1 MRHDVVSYENA
12 ALFLRQADGRLAAL
26 IDVYQPRD
34 VTQQTPLQALI
45 GYILGQQLSKRA
57 ADSIRSRLMDL
68 REGGIQNAA
77 QLSAITDAQFKAAG
91 VSQRKAEFLRD
102 LAEQVGSGKVEL
114 DRISELP
121 DQAIYEQLL
130 GVKGIGAWTVE
141 MFLIFFLQR
150 PDVFPTRDVAI
161 LASMRTVYDLPAD
174 SLLDSFIEISDRWR
188 PYRSFACW
196 YLYSH
201 LDEMRLRA
209 SRSKTAP
216 TVAA

>member
-1 MRHDVVSYENA
+1 MQHDVASCENA

-26 IDVYQPRD
+26 IDVYQPR
-34 VTQQTPLQALI
+34 VITQQTPLQALI

-68 REGGIQNAA
+68 CEGGIQNAA
-77 QLSAITDAQFKAAG
+77 QLAAISDAQFKAAG
-91 VSQRKAEFLRD
+91 VSQRKVEFLRD
-102 LAEQVGSGKVEL
+102 LADRVVSGKVEL
-114 DRISELP
+114 DRINEFS
-121 DQAIYEQLL
+121 DQAIYEHLL
-130 GVKGIGAWTVE
+130 GVKGIGEWTVE

-209 SRSKTAP
+209 SRLKTAP
-216 TVAA
+216 MVLA

>member
-1 MRHDVVSYENA
+1 MRHDVISCENA

-26 IDVYQPRD
+26 IDVYQPRV

-68 REGGIQNAA
+68 YEGGIQNAA
-77 QLSAITDAQFKAAG
+77 QLAAITDAQFRAVG

-102 LAEQVGSGKVEL
+102 LADRVFSGKVEL
-114 DRISELP
+114 ERINELP

-130 GVKGIGAWTVE
+130 GVKGIGEWTVE

-161 LASMRTVYDLPAD
+161 LASMRTVYDLPPD
-174 SLLDSFIEISDRWR
+174 SLLDSFIQISDRWR

-216 TVAA
+216 MVAA